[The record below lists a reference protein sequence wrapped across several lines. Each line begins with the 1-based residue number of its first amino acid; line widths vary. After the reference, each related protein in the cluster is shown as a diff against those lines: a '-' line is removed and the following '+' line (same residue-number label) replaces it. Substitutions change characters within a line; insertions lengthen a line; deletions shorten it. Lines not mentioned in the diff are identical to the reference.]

1 MQPAILTTQGEV
13 SELARRLAEQT
24 IIAIDLEADSLHHY
38 RDKVCLLQVSTP
50 EETLLI
56 DTLRCGHLD
65 PLRSVLGN
73 PSIRKLFHAAD
84 YDLRC
89 LRRDFNLEVDG
100 LFDTMI
106 SAQLLGEEKIGLAD
120 LLGKYFDVKLDKRF
134 QRADWSQRPLSSE
147 MIAYAAEDT
156 RHLHRLAALFEQR
169 LRQLGRLSWAEEEF
183 ALLEQV
189 SFDTHQGPLC
199 LRFKGANQLDRRQL
213 GVLEALLQWRETEGE
228 RRDRPVFKV
237 IGNQVLLEIARS
249 APQTEQALASRDGVG
264 ERLAQRYGR
273 PLLKCVRRGLDC
285 PEVELPSFPQRS
297 RSVRD
302 PLTERAL
309 KALKGWRLKRAAEL
323 AIEPGVLINNGV
335 LDELVGV
342 RPQTLSDLGTVGGLK
357 SWQRREFGTE
367 LVTTLAS
374 VPSGV

>member
-147 MIAYAAEDT
+147 MLAYAAEDT
-156 RHLHRLAALFEQR
+156 NHLFRLAELLEAR
-169 LRQLGRLSWAEEEF
+169 LRELGRWEWATEEFGYQEQVQFAVNGGPLFMKIKGAGRLERSQLGI
-183 ALLEQV
+183 LEQ
-189 SFDTHQGPLC
+189 
-199 LRFKGANQLDRRQL
+199 
-213 GVLEALLQWRETEGE
+213 LLLWRETEAE
-228 RRDRPVFKV
+228 RRDCPPFKV
-237 IGNQVLLEIARS
+237 IGNRELLALAQT
-249 APQTEQALASRDGVG
+249 APTSPQGLKQTEGLSPRHIDRLGKKLLAVIQKALAIPA
-264 ERLAQRYGR
+264 E
-273 PLLKCVRRGLDC
+273 
-285 PEVELPSFPQRS
+285 ELPSFPRQAPRFQ
-297 RSVRD
+297 RD
-302 PLTERAL
+302 PKVDARFDLLKKWRKSTAAAL
-309 KALKGWRLKRAAEL
+309 HLD
-323 AIEPGVLINNGV
+323 PGVLINNA
-335 LDELVGV
+335 LLEELA
-342 RPQTLSDLGTVGGLK
+342 RACPRSSADLEKVAAMK
-357 SWQRREFGTE
+357 NWQRRELGAGI
-367 LVTTLAS
+367 LDQLR
-374 VPSGV
+374 